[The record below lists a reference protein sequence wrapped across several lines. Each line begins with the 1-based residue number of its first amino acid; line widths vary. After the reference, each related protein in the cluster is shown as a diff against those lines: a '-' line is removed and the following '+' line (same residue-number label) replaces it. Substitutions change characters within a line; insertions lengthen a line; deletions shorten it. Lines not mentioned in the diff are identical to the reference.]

1 MCLGQSAPTPPPT
14 PKPPPLPPPTPPP
27 APKPD
32 APKPTQDLQASKEG
46 TKLKSKTSAR
56 EKAGVVNKGTSQ
68 LRIPLNTGTD
78 QGPAGGLNV

>member
-1 MCLGQSAPTPPPT
+1 MCLGQTPAPPPT
-14 PKPPPLPPPTPPP
+14 PKPPALPPPTPPP

-32 APKPTQDLQASKEG
+32 APKPTQDLQTNKEG
-46 TKLKSKTSAR
+46 TKLKAKTSAR

-78 QGPAGGLNV
+78 QGPAGGVNV